1 MSDRGSSFLETVL
14 DAPSISEIS
23 KLGPYAVELANRWAK
38 EAPGKTR
45 ELKASG
51 KLLPT
56 LKERAESEA
65 LRQWRTRLRAVRG
78 DEAPG
83 AEKEAVPPLP

>member
-14 DAPSISEIS
+14 HAPSIREIS
-23 KLGPYAVELANRWAK
+23 KLSPYAVELAKRWAK

-45 ELKASG
+45 ELEASG
-51 KLLPT
+51 KLLST
-56 LKERAESEA
+56 LKERAENEA

-78 DEAPG
+78 DKAPG
-83 AEKEAVPPLP
+83 AEKEAAPPLP